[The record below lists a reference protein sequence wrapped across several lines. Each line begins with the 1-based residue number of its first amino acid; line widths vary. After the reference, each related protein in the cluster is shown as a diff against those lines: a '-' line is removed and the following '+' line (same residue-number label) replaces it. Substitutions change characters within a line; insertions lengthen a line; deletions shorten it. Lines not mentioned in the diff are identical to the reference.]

1 MRADTA
7 PAAAL
12 PAAALFLD
20 RDGVINFDRGYVHRS
35 EDFEFLP
42 GIFELCSAARAQGLR
57 LVVVTNQAGI
67 GRGLYDE
74 RDFERLT
81 VWMRE
86 RFAEAGAPIDA
97 VYHCPTHPTA
107 GIGPYRAESPR
118 RKPNPGM
125 ILDARDELGLDLA
138 ASILLGDKPSDV
150 QAGLAAG
157 VGLNLLLVAEESAA
171 APAGIELVHDLTQ
184 ARRRIE
190 SHLAG
195 RPRVA
200 GGGAAGTAAGTGAAA

>member
-1 MRADTA
+1 MHADAA
-7 PAAAL
+7 PSAAART
-12 PAAALFLD
+12 AALFLD
-20 RDGVINFDRGYVHRS
+20 RDGVINVDHGYVHRTQ
-35 EDFEFLP
+35 DFEFLP
-42 GIFELCSAARAQGLR
+42 GIFELARTARTLGLR
-57 LVVVTNQAGI
+57 IVVVTNQAGI
-67 GRGLYDE
+67 GRGLYE
-74 RDFERLT
+74 ECDFERLT
-81 VWMRE
+81 AWMRE

-125 ILDARDELGLDLA
+125 ILEARDELGLDLA

-157 VGLNLLLVAEESAA
+157 VGLNLLLVADGSAA
-171 APAGIELVHDLTQ
+171 APAGVEPVHDLTQ

-190 SHLAG
+190 THVAG
-195 RPRVA
+195 RPR
-200 GGGAAGTAAGTGAAA
+200 AAGTVAGTGTAA